1 MADILKPAFRATSG
15 LDAAGEKVINVAKA
29 DYNVLDDGVNV
40 EFFIDE
46 NTIQAYDETRGY
58 KKGFAVIH
66 DQRIWVAQRDIAA
79 PAGTFVPGYW
89 TATRTDPK
97 WITVASPTRQLA
109 SGEYIAVDSAAS
121 FTTFTLP
128 PNPTDGD
135 TVVIKDIG
143 GRVGYNEIKV
153 QSSSAPGGGNQKIVR
168 FGNQFSET
176 LITKPF
182 SYNMLIFANRLWHFW
197 EAGNE
202 ERGIRVEPNTAQFQS
217 QAGDNV
223 LRRYTSGAVI
233 KFTLPKYA
241 NQGDMVKTVDIDG
254 LGSKFHL
261 IVETFDASSSLGKP
275 GQHSMEFRT
284 SGDGFF
290 VYNSVEKMWYVWD
303 GDRQTRLRVIRDD
316 VELLANESIIV
327 FGENNST
334 PQTINITLPTGVA
347 IGDTVKIALNY
358 LRKGQTVNIKAVTG
372 DKIASSVQLLQF
384 PKRSE
389 YPPDTEWVL
398 VDSLTF
404 NGNISYTPVIELSYI
419 EDHVEDKNYWVVAQ
433 NVPTVER
440 VDSKDDLTRARLG
453 VIALASQ
460 TQANVDHEN
469 NPEKELAITPQ
480 TLANRVATE
489 TRRGIARIATT
500 AQVNQDTTFAFQDD
514 LIISPKKLNER
525 TATETRRGVAEIATQ
540 QETDSGVDDTT
551 IITPKKLQTRQG
563 TESLSGIVKYTST
576 VDTTPATARDTVGT
590 NVYNKNVGNLVI
602 SPKALDQYKATQAQ
616 QGTVYLSTQS
626 EVNTGQSASGF
637 ANSAVSP
644 ETLHARVALD
654 TRTGLIEIATQVE
667 TDTGTDY
674 TRAVTPKTLND
685 RKATEGLTGIAR
697 IATQAEFDAGTLDNV
712 ISTPL
717 KIKTRLNDTARTSV
731 SAASGLIESGTLW
744 NHYTLDIREANET
757 QRGTA
762 RLATQT
768 EVNVGTDDKTII
780 TPLKLHSK
788 KSTESSE
795 GIIRVATN
803 TETTAGTS
811 KVLAVSPSGLKYVV
825 QTETTWEAT
834 ALRRGFVKL
843 TEGALTYSGNKVTG
857 SGVKFNSGTGLYEND
872 DTVLNAANYPKTGY
886 AVSSYEMNKTL
897 QNFLPINA
905 TAVNSEKLDGLDS
918 LQFIRRDV
926 DQTVNGSLTLTKQ
939 LNLAAP
945 LVSSSTA
952 TFTDVTA
959 TNSTFGTVNVVNGTN
974 KWKITSPSTGTTL
987 TIGDTTNVLTLN
999 TATGNVAALN
1009 NLSAG
1014 NDVQAKNN
1022 FVLNGRTIAT
1032 TTGEAS
1038 GATLTLGDNSQN
1050 LVLKTLDAGNI
1061 IANGGGAFKVLTEKN
1076 AVEIV
1081 DRNFVN
1087 QAGDTMSGVLR
1098 VNAPVRVFGTKPT
1111 LASQVPT
1118 AETVGFWS
1126 VDINDEATYSKF
1138 PGYHRMILR
1147 RHITID
1153 TIQTKPPSVTD
1164 EVWKASGWLTLDGT
1178 FSSPEIHYLNEDGT
1192 EGAPVLGSNDEKLR
1206 GQWFDFFDR
1215 DKNEIKYPGTL
1226 TQFGNTLDSCYQDWI
1241 CYPVGL
1247 NGGTIRYTR
1256 TWQKNKNEWTDFAM
1270 VYTAANPPTAN
1281 DVGALPAD
1289 NATMKN
1295 ITILDWLRIGNVRII
1310 PDPVTKSVKF
1320 EWIE

>member
-66 DQRIWVAQRDIAA
+66 DQRIWVAQRDIDA

-135 TVVIKDIG
+135 TIVIKDIG

-261 IVETFDASSSLGKP
+261 VVETFDASSSLGKP

-327 FGENNST
+327 FGPNNTT
-334 PQTINITLPTGVA
+334 PQTINITLPTNVA
-347 IGDTVKIALNY
+347 QGDTIKIALNY
-358 LRKGQTVNIKAVTG
+358 LRKAQTVNIKAAVG

-398 VDSLTF
+398 NDVLTF
-404 NGNISYTPVIELSYI
+404 NGNLSYTPVIELSYI
-419 EDHVEDKNYWVVAQ
+419 EDDTTGGKYWVVAQ

-489 TRRGIARIATT
+489 SRRGIARIATT
-500 AQVNQDTTFAFQDD
+500 AQVNQNTTFAFQDD

-540 QETDSGVDDTT
+540 QETDAGVDDTT

-563 TESLSGIVKYTST
+563 TESLSGIVKYVST
-576 VDTTPATARDTVGT
+576 TGTTPADSRATVGT
-590 NVYNKNVGNLVI
+590 NVYNKNTTTLVI
-602 SPKALDQYKATQAQ
+602 SPKALDQYKADQNNQGAVYLATQA
-616 QGTVYLSTQS
+616 
-626 EVNTGQSASGF
+626 EVNAGATNPGF
-637 ANSAVSP
+637 SNSVVTP
-644 ETLHARVALD
+644 ETLGARRSTD
-654 TRTGLIEIATQVE
+654 TNHGLIEIATQQE
-667 TDTGTDY
+667 TDAGTDY

-685 RKATEGLTGIAR
+685 RKATETLTGIAR
-697 IATQAEFDAGTLDNV
+697 IGTQVEFDAGVLDNV

-717 KIKTRLNDTARTSV
+717 KIKTRFDNTARTSV
-731 SAASGLIESGTLW
+731 SAASGLVESGTLW
-744 NHYTLDIREANET
+744 NHYTLDIREASNT

-768 EVNVGTDDKTII
+768 EVNTGTDDKTII
-780 TPLKLHSK
+780 TPLKLQAK
-788 KSTESSE
+788 KATENAE
-795 GIIRVATN
+795 GIIQLAT
-803 TETTAGTS
+803 
-811 KVLAVSPSGLKYVV
+811 
-825 QTETTWEAT
+825 QTEVISGTVSNKAFSPKHYKYIVQQEKSWEAT
-834 ALRRGFVKL
+834 SARRGYVKL
-843 TEGALTYSGNKVTG
+843 TTGTATWEGDDTNGSVANLAKFEDDGFAISPLQMNTALTHYLPIKGKAFDSDKLDNLDSSQFVRRDIDQIVEGTLTLRKNIRVDGQLATG
-857 SGVKFNSGTGLYEND
+857 GTGEF
-872 DTVLNAANYPKTGY
+872 G
-886 AVSSYEMNKTL
+886 
-897 QNFLPINA
+897 
-905 TAVNSEKLDGLDS
+905 
-918 LQFIRRDV
+918 
-926 DQTVNGSLTLTKQ
+926 GSL
-939 LNLAAP
+939 AA
-945 LVSSSTA
+945 
-952 TFTDVTA
+952 
-959 TNSTFGTVNVVNGTN
+959 NSTFTIRNTGTATRIVFEKGPQTGTNPAQSMSIRVWGNQFGGGSDTTRSTVFEVGDETSNHFYSQRNNLGNITMSINGTVRPINVNASGTLNASGVATFGRSVTAQGEFISYSSNAFRAISGDYGFFIRNDNANIYFMLTNSGDQTGGFNGLRPLAIN
-974 KWKITSPSTGTTL
+974 NSSGL
-987 TIGDTTNVLTLN
+987 VTIGEGLVI
-999 TATGNVAALN
+999 
-1009 NLSAG
+1009 
-1014 NDVQAKNN
+1014 AK
-1022 FVLNGRTIAT
+1022 
-1032 TTGEAS
+1032 
-1038 GATLTLGDNSQN
+1038 GATINSGGLTVNSRIRSQGAKPADLYSRKPDADN
-1050 LVLKTLDAGNI
+1050 T
-1061 IANGGGAFKVLTEKN
+1061 
-1076 AVEIV
+1076 
-1081 DRNFVN
+1081 
-1087 QAGDTMSGVLR
+1087 
-1098 VNAPVRVFGTKPT
+1098 
-1111 LASQVPT
+1111 
-1118 AETVGFWS
+1118 GFWS
-1126 VDINDEATYSKF
+1126 VDVNDSATYNQF
-1138 PGYHRMILR
+1138 PGYFKMVEKINE
-1147 RHITID
+1147 
-1153 TIQTKPPSVTD
+1153 VTGLPYLVRGE
-1164 EVWKASGWLTLDGT
+1164 EVKS
-1178 FSSPEIHYLNEDGT
+1178 
-1192 EGAPVLGSNDEKLR
+1192 
-1206 GQWFDFFDR
+1206 
-1215 DKNEIKYPGTL
+1215 PGTL
-1226 TQFGNTLDSCYQDWI
+1226 TQFGNTLNSLYQDWI
-1241 CYPVGL
+1241 TYPNTADGS
-1247 NGGTIRYTR
+1247 TTRWTR
-1256 TWQKNKNEWTDFAM
+1256 TWQQNKNAWSGFVQVFDGG
-1270 VYTAANPPTAN
+1270 NPPQPS
-1281 DVGALPAD
+1281 DIGALPSD
-1289 NATMKN
+1289 NASMSN
-1295 ITILDWLRIGNVRII
+1295 LTIRDWLRIGNVRII
-1310 PDPVTKSVKF
+1310 PDPVTRSVKF
-1320 EWIE
+1320 EWIDTP